1 MRICCVSLHC
11 ESALRPKIR
20 HSFLILLKGLSKH
33 ISYNFPF
40 YRMIFQGSLS
50 YFTFFHNITVDTA
63 GGVMI
68 HKNYFCGRICIRVI
82 ISNELLSKS
91 TYF

>member
-1 MRICCVSLHC
+1 MRICCC
-11 ESALRPKIR
+11 FFAMQ
-20 HSFLILLKGLSKH
+20 
-33 ISYNFPF
+33 ISIAIFSNTFKKAMYLCIAYHQFPF
-40 YRMIFQGSLS
+40 CQMIFQGSLS
-50 YFTFFHNITVDTA
+50 YFTFFHSITVDTA
-63 GGVMI
+63 VGVMI